1 MKSRSNRG
9 FTLIELLVVIA
20 IIAVLISLLLP
31 AVQSAREAARRAQC
45 INNLKQIGLG
55 LHNYHSSHGGFPL
68 GGSRAPR
75 GSANNNFDPWTQW
88 SAQALLLPYLEQTPL
103 YNSANF
109 SWAPAGDGSTSDPI
123 NSTAYL
129 TKIAAFLC
137 PSDGNA
143 GKSNMNSYHGSTG
156 VSSAQGGFTGL
167 TSGIFATW
175 ASTNIADV
183 TDGTSNTVAFAE
195 ALVGDGKGT
204 GNGQN
209 AYRGNGVMGVGGDEG
224 GWPQNVKFNAA
235 NNPAMVT
242 AALQTCLAVFN
253 QRNNIVDYRGYRW
266 GLGITG
272 YTMMNH
278 IQTPNEYK
286 MNFCRLGC
294 GAGCNMDNSVSY
306 PASSL
311 HPGGVNVAMADG
323 SVRFIKD
330 SVSRATWWALGTRD
344 GGETLSA
351 DSY

>member
-1 MKSRSNRG
+1 MTSRSRRG

-31 AVQSAREAARRAQC
+31 AVQSAREAARRSQC
-45 INNLKQIGLG
+45 INNLKQIGLAM
-55 LHNYHSSHGGFPL
+55 HNYHSAQGGFPL
-68 GGSRAPR
+68 GGSKAPR
-75 GSANNNFDPWTQW
+75 GNANNNFDPWTQW
-88 SAQALLLPYLEQTPL
+88 SAHALLLPYLEQTAL
-103 YNSANF
+103 FNAANF
-109 SWAPAGDGSTSDPI
+109 MWAPAGDGSTSDPI
-123 NSTAYL
+123 NNTAYN
-129 TKIAAFLC
+129 TKVAAFLC

-143 GKSNMNSYHGSTG
+143 GKSNLNSYHGSTG
-156 VSSAQGGFTGL
+156 VSSVQGGFTGL

-175 ASTNIADV
+175 ASVNIADI

-195 ALVGDGKGT
+195 ALVGDAKGIGSGGT
-204 GNGQN
+204 K
-209 AYRGNGVMGVGGDEG
+209 YRGNGVMGNMGDEG
-224 GWPQNVKFNAA
+224 GWPQNVRFNAA
-235 NNPAMVT
+235 ADPARIT
-242 AALQTCLAVFN
+242 AALQTCNQAFN
-253 QRNNIVDYRGYRW
+253 NNQNIVDYRGYRW

-272 YTMMNH
+272 YSMMNH
-278 IQTPNEYK
+278 LQTPNEYK

-294 GAGCNMDNSVSY
+294 SAGCNMDNSVSY

-330 SVSRATWWALGTRD
+330 SVSRPTWWALGTRD